1 MSKILVI
8 DDERAIRNTLKEVL
22 EYEKHEVD
30 MAEDGPSGLGM
41 FNANSYD
48 IVLCDIKMA
57 KMDGIEVLQKID
69 ETSSGVPVIMISG
82 HGNIDTAVEAIK
94 KGAYDFLEKP
104 LDLNRLLITIR
115 NATDKSTL
123 ITQTQVLK
131 NKVSKMY
138 EMVGES
144 EAIRKVR
151 EMIDRVAPTEARV
164 LITGA
169 NGTGKE
175 LVAHQIHEKSPRVK
189 APFVEVNCAAIPS
202 ELIESELF
210 GHEKGSFTSA
220 IKQRIGKFE
229 QANSGTLFL
238 DEIGDMSLSAQ
249 SKVLRALQENKICR
263 VGSDKD
269 IHVNVRVIAATNKN
283 IKKEIDNNTF
293 REDLYHRLSV
303 ILIHVPTLNEREE
316 DIPLLAEHFNSVICG
331 EYGMSKK
338 IIKKDAI
345 KELQKI
351 EWTGNIRE
359 FRNVLE
365 RLIILCK
372 DEITGADV
380 VAYARPVSGSTML

>member
-8 DDERAIRNTLKEVL
+8 DDEKAIRNTLKEVL

-30 MAEDGPSGLGM
+30 LAEDGPSGVALFG
-41 FNANSYD
+41 ANSYD

-57 KMDGIEVLQKID
+57 KMDGIEVLSTIH
-69 ETSSGVPVIMISG
+69 ENSSDTPVIMISG

-115 NATDKSTL
+115 NATDKSRL

-131 NKVSKMY
+131 NKVSRMY
-138 EMVGES
+138 EIVGES
-144 EAIRKVR
+144 EAIKRVR

-175 LVAHQIHEKSPRVK
+175 LVAHQIHEKSSR
-189 APFVEVNCAAIPS
+189 ARGPFVEVNCAAIPS

-229 QANSGTLFL
+229 QADGGTLFL
-238 DEIGDMSLSAQ
+238 DEIGDMSLPAQ
-249 SKVLRALQENKICR
+249 AKVLRALQENKITR

-269 IHVNVRVIAATNKN
+269 IHVNVRIVTATNKN
-283 IKKEIDNNTF
+283 IKREIENNSF

-303 ILIHVPTLNEREE
+303 ILIHVPSLNERQD
-316 DIPLLAEHFNSVICG
+316 DIPLLAEHFNSSICG
-331 EYGMSKK
+331 EYGMGKK
-338 IIKKDAI
+338 VITKDAI
-345 KELQKI
+345 KEMQKI

-365 RLIILCK
+365 RLIILCR

-380 VAYARPVSGSTML
+380 VTYARPVSGSSI

>member
-1 MSKILVI
+1 
-8 DDERAIRNTLKEVL
+8 
-22 EYEKHEVD
+22 
-30 MAEDGPSGLGM
+30 
-41 FNANSYD
+41 
-48 IVLCDIKMA
+48 MA
-57 KMDGIEVLQKID
+57 KMDGIEVLGKVCEISTD
-69 ETSSGVPVIMISG
+69 TPVIMISG

-115 NATDKSTL
+115 NAMDKSTL

-131 NKVSKMY
+131 NKISKMY
-138 EMVGES
+138 EIVGES
-144 EAIRKVR
+144 EPILLVKA
-151 EMIDRVAPTEARV
+151 MIDRVATTEARV

-175 LVAHQIHEKSPRVK
+175 LVAHQIHEKSNRSK
-189 APFVEVNCAAIPS
+189 GPFVEVNCAAIPS

-229 QANSGTLFL
+229 QANGGTLFL

-249 SKVLRALQENKICR
+249 AKVLRALQENKITR

-269 IHVNVRVIAATNKN
+269 IHVNVRVITATNKN
-283 IKKEIDNNTF
+283 IKKEIENNGF

-303 ILIHVPTLNEREE
+303 ILIHVPSLNERET
-316 DIPLLAEHFNSVICG
+316 DIPILAEYFNTLICN

-338 IIKKDAI
+338 VITKDAL
-345 KELQKI
+345 KELQRI
-351 EWTGNIRE
+351 QWTGNIRE

-365 RLIILCK
+365 RLIILCPN
-372 DEITGADV
+372 EITGKDV
-380 VAYARPVSGSTML
+380 MAYALPVSGNEG

>member
-30 MAEDGPSGLGM
+30 LAEDGPTGIEM
-41 FNANSYD
+41 FSANSYD

-57 KMDGIEVLQKID
+57 KMDGIEVLGKIT
-69 ETSSGVPVIMISG
+69 ELSSEIPVVMISG

-115 NATDKSTL
+115 NAMDKSTL

-131 NKVSKMY
+131 SKVSKMY
-138 EMVGES
+138 EIVGTS
-144 EAIRKVR
+144 EPIEQVKS
-151 EMIDRVAPTEARV
+151 MIERVAPTEARV
-164 LITGA
+164 LITGS

-175 LVAHQIHEKSPRVK
+175 LVAHQIHEKSNRSK
-189 APFVEVNCAAIPS
+189 GPFVEVNCAAIPS

-229 QANSGTLFL
+229 QASGGTLFL

-249 SKVLRALQENKICR
+249 AKVLRALQENKITR

-269 IHVNVRVIAATNKN
+269 IHVNVRVITATNKN
-283 IKKEIDNNTF
+283 IRKEIESNGF

-303 ILIHVPTLNEREE
+303 ILIHVPSLNEREE
-316 DIPLLAEHFNSVICG
+316 DIPLLAEHFNTLICN

-338 IIKKDAI
+338 IINEDAI
-345 KELQKI
+345 TELRKI
-351 EWTGNIRE
+351 QWTGNIRE

-365 RLIILCK
+365 RLIILCPN
-372 DEITGADV
+372 EITGNDV
-380 VAYARPVSGSTML
+380 LAYALPVSGTNV

>member
-1 MSKILVI
+1 MSRILVI

-30 MAEDGPSGLGM
+30 LAEDGLKGLEM
-41 FNANSYD
+41 FSANAYD

-57 KMDGIEVLQKID
+57 MMDGIEVLEKISQ
-69 ETSSGVPVIMISG
+69 TSGDIPVVMISG

-115 NATDKSTL
+115 NAVDKSSL

-131 NKVSKMY
+131 NKVSRMC
-138 EMVGES
+138 EIVGS
-144 EAIRKVR
+144 SAAIEQVKS
-151 EMIDRVAPTEARV
+151 MIDRVAPTEARV

-175 LVAHQIHEKSPRVK
+175 LVAHQIHEKSNRSK

-229 QANSGTLFL
+229 QANGGTLFL

-249 SKVLRALQENKICR
+249 AKVLRALQENKITR

-269 IHVNVRVIAATNKN
+269 IHVNVRVITATNKN
-283 IKKEIDNNTF
+283 IKKEIENNTF

-303 ILIHVPTLNEREE
+303 ILIHVPSLNDREE
-316 DIPLLAEHFNSVICG
+316 DIPVLAEHFNTLICN

-338 IIKKDAI
+338 TITDDTI

-351 EWTGNIRE
+351 QWTGNIRE

-365 RLIILCK
+365 RLIILCP
-372 DEITGADV
+372 DEIKADDV
-380 VAYARPVSGSTML
+380 IAYARPVSGIIT